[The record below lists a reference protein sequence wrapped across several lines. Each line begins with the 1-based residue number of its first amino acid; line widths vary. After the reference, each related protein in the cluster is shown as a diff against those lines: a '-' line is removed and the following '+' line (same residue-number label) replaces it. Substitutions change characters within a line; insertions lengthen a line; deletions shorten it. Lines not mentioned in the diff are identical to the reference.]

1 MRFIAV
7 AIALGV
13 AAAAP
18 ATLHAHEHFRI
29 VGVITKLTAT
39 EMDVKNKEAKTYT
52 VDINA
57 RTVVKRDKD
66 KTELGLSALK
76 AGQTVVVD
84 AYGDDEFD
92 LEALDIRIVPP
103 IGSPALASRERAS
116 ASQALSK

>member
-1 MRFIAV
+1 MRFIALT
-7 AIALGV
+7 IALGV

-103 IGSPALASRERAS
+103 LGTKGADKPEGLSPRAIR
-116 ASQALSK
+116 

>member
-1 MRFIAV
+1 MRLVAVAV

-13 AAAAP
+13 AAPAA
-18 ATLHAHEHFRI
+18 LHAHEHFRI
-29 VGVITKLTAT
+29 VGVITKLAAT
-39 EMDVKNKEAKTYT
+39 EMDVKNKEGKTYT

-92 LEALDIRIVPP
+92 LEALDVRIVPP
-103 IGSPALASRERAS
+103 IGSKGADKPRGLAP
-116 ASQALSK
+116 